1 MEEKAD
7 YMGRSEERAC
17 HVEEKVGHV
26 DENAGCVD
34 VKVRYPGGLNMEFH
48 SPIFEGG
55 QEFSLC
61 SFHFIQPFYNGFS
74 VPH

>member
-7 YMGRSEERAC
+7 YMGRIEERAG
-17 HVEEKVGHV
+17 HVEEKEGHV

-34 VKVRYPGGLNMEFH
+34 VKVRYPGGLNMELY

-55 QEFSLC
+55 QEFL
-61 SFHFIQPFYNGFS
+61 S
-74 VPH
+74 VFFPLYPAFL

>member
-7 YMGRSEERAC
+7 YMGRIEERAG
-17 HVEEKVGHV
+17 HVEEKEGHV

-34 VKVRYPGGLNMEFH
+34 VKVRYPGGLNMELH

-55 QEFSLC
+55 QEFLVC
-61 SFHFIQPFYNGFS
+61 W
-74 VPH
+74 